1 MLTYRWPFVL
11 ALWVVIGVVVA
22 AVYDYFQSVD
32 TVSEVMTAIVA
43 VALWPI
49 LLFGY
54 EIQITR

>member
-1 MLTYRWPFVL
+1 MLTYRWPFVG

-43 VALWPI
+43 VVLWPT

-54 EIQITR
+54 DIQITR